1 MQVTNLYRYPVKS
14 LTPEV
19 CESLQITDDGR
30 VVGDRVLAFR
40 FNDAGPTDD
49 LSWKR
54 KSWFAS
60 LQHAPRLARI
70 TSNYDSIAR
79 VLTVHIPDSNV
90 VVSGKID
97 DPEDRLR
104 MERAVT
110 QYALQMDRTPFA
122 RNARHQPFRLVGDG
136 ISGRF
141 HDTAAGRTTL
151 HSRGSAIEL
160 ARALGIESIDD
171 VRFRSNIVI
180 EAARPWQEFD
190 WRGKR
195 LLIGNVEFKV
205 LKPVVR
211 CLATHAN
218 PRNGERDLDVMNT
231 LTRIIGQE
239 EPQFAISIVPVNKGG
254 EIKLGD
260 AVNPL

>member
-1 MQVTNLYRYPVKS
+1 MQVVKLYRYPVKS

-19 CESLQITDDGR
+19 CESVQITDDGR

-60 LQHAPRLARI
+60 LQHAPKLARI
-70 TSNYDSIAR
+70 TSKYDSIDR
-79 VLTVHIPDSNV
+79 ILTINIPDSNV
-90 VVSGKID
+90 VVSGEID
-97 DPEDRLR
+97 NPEDRLQ
-104 MERAVT
+104 MEQAVT
-110 QYALQMDRTPFA
+110 RYALQMDRTPFA
-122 RNARHQPFRLVGDG
+122 SNTRHHPLRLVGDG
-136 ISGRF
+136 INGRF

-151 HSRGSAIEL
+151 HSRGSALEL
-160 ARALGIESIDD
+160 AKAFGIESIED
-171 VRFRSNIVI
+171 VRFRSNIII
-180 EAARPWQEFD
+180 EGVKPWQEFD
-190 WRGKR
+190 WKGKR

-239 EPQFAISIVPVNKGG
+239 EPQFAVSIVPASKGG
-254 EIKLGD
+254 QIGLGD
-260 AVNPL
+260 TVVPL

>member
-1 MQVTNLYRYPVKS
+1 MHVTKLYRYPVKS

-19 CESLQITDDGR
+19 CESIEITDDGR

-70 TSNYDSIAR
+70 TSDYDSIAM
-79 VLTVHIPDSNV
+79 VLTIHMPDSDV

-97 DPEDRLR
+97 NPEDRLR
-104 MERAVT
+104 IEQAVT
-110 QYALQMDRTPFA
+110 QYALQMDGTPFV
-122 RNARHQPFRLVGDG
+122 RNARHQPLRLVGDG
-136 ISGRF
+136 INGRF

-151 HSRGSAIEL
+151 HSRCSTIEL
-160 ARALGIESIDD
+160 AKALGIESIDD

-180 EAARPWQEFD
+180 EDVKPWQEFD

-205 LKPVVR
+205 LKSVVR

-218 PRNGERDLDVMNT
+218 PRSGERDLDVMKT

-239 EPQFAISIVPVNKGG
+239 EPQFAVSIVPVNKGG
-254 EIKLGD
+254 HIKLGD
-260 AVNPL
+260 MVNPL